1 MEELKKLK
9 RIIERN
15 QNFILIFSSERQND
29 SVPAAT
35 AFFYALKQMG
45 KNVSI
50 ISPIPD
56 DFNFLLPQEKNNR
69 PADFLISIKEQNV
82 KIIDVFYEKHASGV
96 NLFLKTSE
104 GAISPE
110 DISLK
115 NLTQAEPPVYLA
127 LGFSHFSQLSSY
139 FKALPDTLININT
152 PGANENYGHLNLT
165 TEEASTISELILNI
179 ISFFDENLFS
189 KEVSTALLSG
199 LMQAASH
206 PPTEPLTTQTPLE
219 ATPLTGQT
227 LQKVSFLIEQG
238 ADIKEISERLCKSEQ
253 VDEKSL
259 LIFEKILGR
268 LNFSERRNIGWA
280 LLEGQIFQE
289 SNASIKNIAFSLK
302 KLASGMFPFESF
314 FLLWERYNSS
324 ATVQGIFY
332 SPELRKIEI
341 ISRDFKGTQ
350 KGNGILF
357 QSQESNMQFVKNKIL
372 EIMELG

>member
-50 ISPIPD
+50 ISPIPE
-56 DFNFLLPQEKNNR
+56 DFNFLLSQENNSR
-69 PADFLISIKEQNV
+69 PADFLISIKEQNT

-115 NLTQAEPPVYLA
+115 NLTQTEPPVYLA

-139 FKALPDTLININT
+139 FKTLPDTLININT

-165 TEEASTISELILNI
+165 TEEASTISELILDI

-199 LMQAASH
+199 LIQAASH
-206 PPTEPLTTQTPLE
+206 PPIEPLTSQ
-219 ATPLTGQT
+219 A

-238 ADIKEISERLCKSEQ
+238 ADIKEIAERLCKSEQ

-280 LLEGQIFQE
+280 LLESPIFQE
-289 SNASIKNIAFSLK
+289 SGASIKDISFSLK

-314 FLLWERYNSS
+314 FLLWDDYNHS
-324 ATVQGIFY
+324 ATVHGIFY
-332 SPELRKIEI
+332 SPEPQKLKII
-341 ISRDFKGTQ
+341 NRDFDGTQ

-357 QSQESNMQFVKNKIL
+357 QTQESNLQFVKNKIL